1 MDTWHCTH
9 GMYLKRL
16 GGIHGKSSNDV
27 TNMSLSVLHG
37 QWQGFL
43 GCLQH
48 RPCVSLPLVHVSK
61 HIKVGTYHGW
71 YLDVYVMTTVLTD

>member
-1 MDTWHCTH
+1 MHPWNVPEEAWGNPWEAVIMLPICP
-9 GMYLKRL
+9 
-16 GGIHGKSSNDV
+16 
-27 TNMSLSVLHG
+27 SVLHG

-71 YLDVYVMTTVLTD
+71 YLDVYVMTMVLTD